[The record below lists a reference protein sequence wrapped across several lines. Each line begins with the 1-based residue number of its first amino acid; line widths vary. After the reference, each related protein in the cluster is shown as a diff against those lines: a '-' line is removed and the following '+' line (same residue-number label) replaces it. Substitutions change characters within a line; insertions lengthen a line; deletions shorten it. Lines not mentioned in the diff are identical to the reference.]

1 VDFSDR
7 GSHGAEFN
15 LIIMVS
21 LADKIALVTG
31 AGSGL
36 GAAIAEAFGRA
47 GAFVYC
53 TDRNAATAGE
63 TAMRIRRANGTAD
76 ALEHDVTREDD
87 CTRVADAVQRDHG
100 RLDVLMNNAGVGHV
114 GTMLTTTGADLDRIW
129 SVNVRGV
136 FNVTKAFLPGMVRR
150 GRGSIIHMAS
160 TTGVVGVR
168 DRLAYSVSK
177 HAVVGLTKSM
187 ALDHAKTGVRINCIC
202 PGRVE
207 TPFML
212 ARIQEY
218 PDPKAAYQEMSDT
231 QAIGRMGRP
240 EEIAQVALF
249 LASDAASFMTG
260 STVVA
265 DGGWTAG
272 K

>member
-1 VDFSDR
+1 
-7 GSHGAEFN
+7 
-15 LIIMVS
+15 MPS
-21 LADKIALVTG
+21 LNDKVALVTG

-47 GAFVYC
+47 GGFVYC
-53 TDRNAATAGE
+53 TDRNLATAE
-63 TAMRIRRANGTAD
+63 ATAERIRNAGGQAR
-76 ALEHDVTREDD
+76 ALEHDVTRESD
-87 CTRVADAVQRDHG
+87 CDRVAAAVHAAHG
-100 RLDVLMNNAGVGHV
+100 RLDVLMNNAGIGHV
-114 GTMLTTTGADLDRIW
+114 GTMLTTTGADLDRVLA
-129 SVNVRGV
+129 VNVRGV
-136 FNVTKAFLPGMVRR
+136 FNVTKVFLPGMIER
-150 GRGSIIHMAS
+150 GKGSIIHMAS

-168 DRLAYSVSK
+168 DRLAYGVSK

-218 PDPKAAYQEMSDT
+218 PDPQAAYREMSDT

-240 EEIAQVALF
+240 EEIAEVALF
-249 LASDAASFMTG
+249 LASDASSFMTG
-260 STVVA
+260 SAIVA

>member
-1 VDFSDR
+1 MPSLHDR
-7 GSHGAEFN
+7 
-15 LIIMVS
+15 
-21 LADKIALVTG
+21 IALVTG

-53 TDRNAATAGE
+53 TDRDLTNAEATAE
-63 TAMRIRRANGTAD
+63 RIRGAEGQAV
-76 ALEHDVTREDD
+76 ALAHDVTREAD
-87 CTRVADAVQRDHG
+87 CERVAAEVHETHG

-114 GTMLTTTGADLDRIW
+114 GTLLTTTGADLDRVFA
-129 SVNVRGV
+129 VNVRGV
-136 FNVTKAFLPGMVRR
+136 FNVTKVFLPRMVER

-168 DRLAYSVSK
+168 DRLAYGMSK
-177 HAVVGLTKSM
+177 HAVVGMTKSM

-212 ARIQEY
+212 TRIQEY
-218 PDPKAAYQEMSDT
+218 PDPKAAYREMCDT

-240 EEIAQVALF
+240 EEIAHVALF
-249 LASDAASFMTG
+249 LASDDSSFMTG
-260 STVVA
+260 SAVVA

-272 K
+272 R

>member
-1 VDFSDR
+1 
-7 GSHGAEFN
+7 
-15 LIIMVS
+15 MKKT
-21 LADKIALVTG
+21 LADKITLVTG

-36 GAAIAEAFGRA
+36 GAAIADAFGGV

-53 TDRNAATAGE
+53 TDRDPVTAEATAR
-63 TAMRIRRANGTAD
+63 RIRDAGGQAV
-76 ALEHDVTREDD
+76 ALEHDVTREGD
-87 CTRVADAVQRDHG
+87 CDRVAAAVHQTHG
-100 RLDVLMNNAGVGHV
+100 RLDVLMNNAGIGHV
-114 GTMLTTTGADLDRIW
+114 GTMLTTTGADLDRVLA
-129 SVNVRGV
+129 VNVRGV
-136 FNVTKAFLPGMVRR
+136 FNVTKVFLPKMIER
-150 GRGSIIHMAS
+150 GHGSIIHMAS
-160 TTGVVGVR
+160 TTGIVGVR
-168 DRLAYSVSK
+168 DRLAYGVSK

-187 ALDHAKTGVRINCIC
+187 ALDHAKSGVRINCIC

-218 PDPKAAYQEMSDT
+218 PDPAAAYREMSDT

-240 EEIAQVALF
+240 EEIAKVALF
-249 LASDAASFMTG
+249 LASDDSSFMTG
-260 STVVA
+260 SAIVA

>member
-1 VDFSDR
+1 M
-7 GSHGAEFN
+7 
-15 LIIMVS
+15 LS
-21 LADKIALVTG
+21 LQDKIALVTG

-36 GAAIAEAFGRA
+36 GAAIADAFGRA

-53 TDRNAATAGE
+53 TDRNAQTARE
-63 TAMRIRRANGTAD
+63 TAARIRGAGGKAE
-76 ALEHDVTREDD
+76 AMQHDVTSEHD
-87 CTRVADAVQRDHG
+87 CACVASAVFGSHG

-114 GTMLTTTGADLDRIW
+114 GTVLTTTGADLDRVLA
-129 SVNVRGV
+129 VNVRGV
-136 FNVTKAFLPGMVRR
+136 FNVTKVFLPGMLKA

-168 DRLAYSVSK
+168 DRLAYSMSK

-187 ALDHAKTGVRINCIC
+187 ALDHAKSGVRINCIC

-207 TPFML
+207 TPFMM

-218 PDPKAAYQEMSDT
+218 PDPKAAYQEMADT

-240 EEIAQVALF
+240 EEIAHVALF
-249 LASDAASFMTG
+249 LASDESSFMTG

>member
-1 VDFSDR
+1 M
-7 GSHGAEFN
+7 A
-15 LIIMVS
+15 S
-21 LADKIALVTG
+21 LHDKITLVTG

-53 TDRNAATAGE
+53 TDRDAKTAE
-63 TAMRIRRANGTAD
+63 TTAERIRGAEGRAI
-76 ALEHDVTREDD
+76 ALEHDVTREAD
-87 CTRVADAVQRDHG
+87 CERIAAEVHRTHE

-114 GTMLTTTGADLDRIW
+114 GTMLTTTGADLDRVFA
-129 SVNVRGV
+129 VNVRGV
-136 FNVTKAFLPGMVRR
+136 FNVTRVFLPGMVER

-160 TTGVVGVR
+160 TTGMVGVR
-168 DRLAYSVSK
+168 DRLAYGMSK
-177 HAVVGLTKSM
+177 HAVVGLTRSM

-202 PGRVE
+202 PGRIE

-218 PDPKAAYQEMSDT
+218 PDPEAAYREMSDT

-249 LASDAASFMTG
+249 LASDDSSFMTG
-260 STVVA
+260 SAVVA

-272 K
+272 R